1 MALFTASSAHLHY
14 NKIWLV
20 RVAISDNFVVLVRNY
35 LASTLD
41 YIVMQVRKTNRE
53 GPLLRT
59 RAQ

>member
-53 GPLLRT
+53 GP
-59 RAQ
+59 